1 MFNLIVYQCGTM
13 IRRLQSARTK
23 ANAPEVVTQ
32 LQQRKLFTVAIET
45 VIRTFDKVALGLFN
59 TAVLGGLPLVAAAL
73 LVGSF
78 AG

>member
-1 MFNLIVYQCGTM
+1 MREDIAVNPTPPGGTPKGDDLGVYFATATLGIVIM
-13 IRRLQSARTK
+13 
-23 ANAPEVVTQ
+23 
-32 LQQRKLFTVAIET
+32 AINT

-78 AG
+78 AS

>member
-1 MFNLIVYQCGTM
+1 MGRAAAGVHFALATRTIV
-13 IRRLQSARTK
+13 
-23 ANAPEVVTQ
+23 
-32 LQQRKLFTVAIET
+32 VAINT

-78 AG
+78 TS